1 MRRFGRQPTTRVQI
15 PDRALF
21 ENSHRQ
27 PRCRPCDARSALLT
41 RFDPKGKS
49 NHSRR
54 HRSGMSD
61 QSDGDDASRDDHEPR
76 RFETRAI
83 HAGQEPDPE
92 TGALM
97 TPIHANSTYEQDGP
111 GDHRG
116 YEYSR
121 TGNPTRTDLEANLAS
136 LESGSHARCFS
147 SGMGAI
153 NTVLN
158 LLSAGDHVVAG
169 DDVYG
174 GTHRILTQVY
184 DEYDVDTSFVDTTD
198 HDAVRDAM
206 REETELV
213 WVETPT
219 NPLMNVNDIG
229 ALADIAH
236 ANDARCAVDNTFATP
251 YPQRP
256 LEHGADIVSQSLTKY
271 LGGHSDTIG
280 GALIVDDDELDE
292 RLGFYQNSVGATP
305 GPFDAFLVLRGT
317 KTLPVR
323 MDRHCENAMAL
334 AEWLEGHDDVD
345 RVYYPGLESHPDHD
359 LAASQMDDFGGMV
372 SFEMDASLEETA
384 DVVSETEVF
393 TLAES
398 LGGVESLIEQPATMT
413 HAAIPAEEREAA
425 GLRDGLIRASIG
437 IENVEDLKADLQKAF
452 EKSLE

>member
-1 MRRFGRQPTTRVQI
+1 MSNDPTDGR
-15 PDRALF
+15 
-21 ENSHRQ
+21 E
-27 PRCRPCDARSALLT
+27 
-41 RFDPKGKS
+41 
-49 NHSRR
+49 
-54 HRSGMSD
+54 
-61 QSDGDDASRDDHEPR
+61 
-76 RFETRAI
+76 FETRAI
-83 HAGQEPDPE
+83 HAGQEPDAE

-111 GDHRG
+111 GEHRG

-121 TGNPTRTDLEANLAS
+121 TGNPTRTDLETNLAD

-184 DEYDVDTSFVDTTD
+184 DEYDVETTFVDTTD

-206 REETELV
+206 ESNTELV

-219 NPLMNVNDIG
+219 NPLMNVNDID
-229 ALADIAH
+229 ALADVAH
-236 ANDARCAVDNTFATP
+236 EHGALCAVDNTFATP
-251 YPQRP
+251 YLQRP
-256 LEHGADIVSQSLTKY
+256 LEHGADIVCQSLTKY

-280 GALIVDDDELDE
+280 GALIVDDADLDE

-305 GPFDAFLVLRGT
+305 GPFDAFLVLRGI
-317 KTLPVR
+317 KTLSVR
-323 MDRHCENAMAL
+323 MDRHCENAMEL
-334 AEWLEGHDDVD
+334 AEWLESHDDIE

-359 LAASQMDDFGGMV
+359 LAAEQMDDFGGML
-372 SFEMDASLEETA
+372 SFEFDGTLEEAST
-384 DVVSETEVF
+384 VVSETEVF

-398 LGGVESLIEQPATMT
+398 LGGVESLIEQPAAMT
-413 HAAIPAEEREAA
+413 HAAIPREERVDA
-425 GLRDGLIRASIG
+425 GLTDGLIRVSVG
-437 IENVEDLKADLQKAF
+437 IEHVNDMKSDLQQAF
-452 EKSLE
+452 DAAREGATDS

>member
-1 MRRFGRQPTTRVQI
+1 
-15 PDRALF
+15 
-21 ENSHRQ
+21 
-27 PRCRPCDARSALLT
+27 
-41 RFDPKGKS
+41 
-49 NHSRR
+49 
-54 HRSGMSD
+54 MSD
-61 QSDGDDASRDDHEPR
+61 DDATDDR
-76 RFETRAI
+76 RIETRAI

-121 TGNPTRTDLEANLAS
+121 TGNPTRSDLEANLVD

-184 DEYDVDTSFVDTTD
+184 EQYDLETSFVDTTD
-198 HDAVRDAM
+198 HEAVRNAI
-206 REETELV
+206 RPNTELV

-219 NPLMNVNDIG
+219 NPLMNVNDIEALAGITHENG
-229 ALADIAH
+229 AL
-236 ANDARCAVDNTFATP
+236 CAVDNTFATP
-251 YPQRP
+251 YLQRP
-256 LEHGADIVSQSLTKY
+256 LEHGADIVCQSLTKY

-280 GALIVDDDELDE
+280 GALIVDDTDLDE

-323 MDRHCENAMAL
+323 MDRHCENAAAL
-334 AEWLEGHDDVD
+334 AEWLERHEDVE
-345 RVYYPGLESHPDHD
+345 RVYYPGLESHPDHE
-359 LAASQMDDFGGMV
+359 LAAEQMDDFGGML
-372 SFEMDASLEETA
+372 SFEFDGTLAEAST
-384 DVVSETEVF
+384 VVSETEVF

-398 LGGVESLIEQPATMT
+398 LGGVESLIEQPAAMT
-413 HAAIPAEEREAA
+413 HAAIPREERVAA
-425 GLRDGLIRASIG
+425 GLTDGLIRVSVG
-437 IENVEDLKADLQKAF
+437 IEHVEDMKSDLQQAF
-452 EKSLE
+452 DAARE